1 MCASWADLQIRL
13 QICNWQFLA
22 GIRRPFVISSFLMVK
37 SGAKLPTIN
46 SRLPKTDKSLG
57 VIVKSKFISLA
68 IAGIFVF
75 AVLALVPSS
84 TFAQETELQVV
95 DEVIAQ
101 INDDVITLSMLKRE
115 SKERIDALR
124 QSGISQEEAAAE
136 VAKRQP
142 ELIATLVNEALLLQK
157 GKELDL
163 STEVEAEVN
172 RRMLEVA
179 KEQGI
184 TTIEKLDAAMRESG
198 VDPVTTRQTLRVEI
212 MKQAVLQQEVDRKLF
227 FGSTIDELKKYFQ
240 EHQDKFRKPEN
251 VTISEIFLSSAG
263 KNEAEVKARALE
275 LVRQL
280 QGGADFGAVAVANS
294 EREVNGA
301 RTAPQNKGKVGAF
314 EVPNLR
320 EDIASAVKNVKVG
333 GVSAPLRTNDG
344 YQIFRV
350 DERIPGSTTAAF
362 NENQVREAIT
372 IERGDKQREEYLQ
385 GLRDEAYIKISDN
398 YRAAVAPILKLAP
411 EKTAENSGTSTTGE
425 KPEKKKG
432 KLLGIFPR
440 P

>member
-1 MCASWADLQIRL
+1 
-13 QICNWQFLA
+13 
-22 GIRRPFVISSFLMVK
+22 VK
-37 SGAKLPTIN
+37 SN
-46 SRLPKTDKSLG
+46 F
-57 VIVKSKFISLA
+57 VSLA
-68 IAGIFVF
+68 IASIFVI
-75 AVLALVPSS
+75 VILAFVPSS
-84 TFAQETELQVV
+84 TFAQESELQVV

-115 SKERIDALR
+115 SKERIDALK
-124 QSGISQEEAAAE
+124 QSGMSPEEAAAE
-136 VAKRQP
+136 VSKRQP

-163 STEVEAEVN
+163 SNEVEAEVN

-184 TTIEKLDAAMRESG
+184 PTIEKLDAAMRESG
-198 VDPVTTRQTLRVEI
+198 VDPVATRQTLRTEI
-212 MKQAVLQQEVDRKLF
+212 MKQAVIQQEVDRKLF
-227 FGSTIDELKKYFQ
+227 FGLTPDELKKYFD

-275 LVRQL
+275 LVTQL
-280 QGGADFGAVAVANS
+280 RAGADFSKVAAANS
-294 EREVNGA
+294 EREVNGV
-301 RTAPQNKGKVGAF
+301 RTAPQNGGKVGAF

-320 EDIASAVKNVKVG
+320 EDIANSVKNVKVG
-333 GVSAPLRTNDG
+333 GVSDPLRTNDG

-350 DERIPGSTTAAF
+350 DERTPGSTTATF

-372 IERGDKQREEYLQ
+372 IERGTARRDEYLQ
-385 GLRDEAYIKISDN
+385 TLRNEAYIKISDN
-398 YRAAVAPILKLAP
+398 YRAAVAPLLKLAP
-411 EKTAENSGTSTTGE
+411 EKTAENNGSSTAGE

-432 KLLGIFPR
+432 KLLGIFPK

>member
-1 MCASWADLQIRL
+1 M
-13 QICNWQFLA
+13 
-22 GIRRPFVISSFLMVK
+22 
-37 SGAKLPTIN
+37 
-46 SRLPKTDKSLG
+46 
-57 VIVKSKFISLA
+57 KSKFISLA
-68 IAGIFVF
+68 IASIFVF
-75 AVLALVPSS
+75 AILALVPSP
-84 TFAQETELQVV
+84 TLAQEGELQVV

-115 SKERIDALR
+115 SKERIETLR
-124 QSGISQEEAAAE
+124 QSGMSEQEATAE

-163 STEVEAEVN
+163 SNDVEAEVN

-198 VDPVTTRQTLRVEI
+198 VDPVATRQTLRVEI
-212 MKQAVLQQEVDRKLF
+212 MKQTVIQQEVDRKIF
-227 FGSTIDELKKYFQ
+227 FGLTVDELKKYFQ
-240 EHQDKFRKPEN
+240 EHQDKFRKPES

-280 QGGADFGAVAVANS
+280 RAGADFGAVAAANS
-294 EREVNGA
+294 EREANGV

-320 EDIASAVKNVKVG
+320 EDIANSIKDVKAG
-333 GVSAPLRTNDG
+333 GVSDPLRTNDG
-344 YQIFRV
+344 YQVFRV
-350 DERIPGSTTAAF
+350 DERTPASTTASF
-362 NENQVREAIT
+362 NENLVREAIT
-372 IERGDKQREEYLQ
+372 IERGEKQREEYLQ
-385 GLRDEAYIKISDN
+385 GLRNEAYIKISES
-398 YRAAVAPILKLAP
+398 YRAAVAPLLKLAP
-411 EKTAENSGTSTTGE
+411 EKTADNNGTPTTE

-432 KLLGIFPR
+432 KFLGIFPK

>member
-1 MCASWADLQIRL
+1 VKAKFVTLGIAS
-13 QICNWQFLA
+13 
-22 GIRRPFVISSFLMVK
+22 
-37 SGAKLPTIN
+37 
-46 SRLPKTDKSLG
+46 
-57 VIVKSKFISLA
+57 
-68 IAGIFVF
+68 IFV
-75 AVLALVPSS
+75 VGILAFLPSS
-84 TFAQETELQVV
+84 TFAQESELQVV

-124 QSGISQEEAAAE
+124 QSGMSAEEAAAE
-136 VAKRQP
+136 VSKRQP

-198 VDPVTTRQTLRVEI
+198 VDPVATRQTLRTEI
-212 MKQAVLQQEVDRKLF
+212 MKQAVIQQEVDRKLF
-227 FGSTIDELKKYFQ
+227 FGLTPDELKKYFD

-275 LVRQL
+275 LVTQL
-280 QGGADFGAVAVANS
+280 RAGADFSKVAAANS
-294 EREVNGA
+294 EREVNGV
-301 RTAPQNKGKVGAF
+301 RSAPQNGGKVGAF

-320 EDIASAVKNVKVG
+320 EDIANSVRNVKVG
-333 GVSAPLRTNDG
+333 GISDPLRTNDG
-344 YQIFRV
+344 YQVFRV
-350 DERIPGSTTAAF
+350 DERIPGSTTATF

-372 IERGDKQREEYLQ
+372 IERGAARRDEYLQ
-385 GLRDEAYIKISDN
+385 TLRNEAYIKISDN
-398 YRAAVAPILKLAP
+398 YRAAVGPLLKLAP
-411 EKTAENSGTSTTGE
+411 EKTAENSGSSTAGE

-432 KLLGIFPR
+432 KLLGIFPK

>member
-1 MCASWADLQIRL
+1 VKST
-13 QICNWQFLA
+13 F
-22 GIRRPFVISSFLMVK
+22 ISS
-37 SGAKLPTIN
+37 
-46 SRLPKTDKSLG
+46 
-57 VIVKSKFISLA
+57 A

-75 AVLALVPSS
+75 GILAIVPSPA
-84 TFAQETELQVV
+84 FAQESEMQVV

-115 SKERIDALR
+115 SKERIDALK
-124 QSGISQEEAAAE
+124 QSGISEQEAAAE

-142 ELIATLVNEALLLQK
+142 ELIATLVNEALLIQK

-163 STEVEAEVN
+163 SNEVEAEVN

-184 TTIEKLDAAMRESG
+184 TTIEKLEAAMRDGG
-198 VDPVTTRQTLRVEI
+198 VDPTATRQTLRVEI
-212 MKQAVLQQEVDRKLF
+212 MKQAVIQQEVDRKIF
-227 FGSTIDELKKYFQ
+227 FGLTTEELKKYFQ
-240 EHQDKFRKPEN
+240 EHQEKFRKPEN
-251 VTISEIFLSSAG
+251 VTISEIFLSRAG

-275 LVRQL
+275 LVTQL
-280 QGGADFGAVAVANS
+280 RAGADFSKVAAANS
-294 EREVNGA
+294 EREVNGV
-301 RTAPQNKGKVGAF
+301 RTAPQNGGKVGAF

-320 EDIASAVKNVKVG
+320 EDIANAIKNVRMG
-333 GVSAPLRTNDG
+333 GVSDPLRTSDG
-344 YQIFRV
+344 YQILRV
-350 DERIPGSTTAAF
+350 DERVPASTTATF

-372 IERGDKQREEYLQ
+372 IERGEKQREEYLQ
-385 GLRDEAYIKISDN
+385 SLRNEAYIKISDN

-411 EKTAENSGTSTTGE
+411 EKTAENSGPTTGE

-432 KLLGIFPR
+432 KLLGIFPK